1 MGERTAATFFLL
13 CLFKTALFAA
23 VNCAFRMVVT
33 VTSTLSLLPLL
44 SQAFLSILLY
54 VKWPLQVIAPEPPA
68 WQECP
73 WTHFHISCCQNHGVS
88 AVFF

>member
-1 MGERTAATFFLL
+1 MRERTAATFFLL

-23 VNCAFRMVVT
+23 PQLCIQDGGYSDFYP
-33 VTSTLSLLPLL
+33 LP

-68 WQECP
+68 WQEFP
-73 WTHFHISCCQNHGVS
+73 WTHFHISCCQNNGVS